1 MPFSESSSNFPNHT
15 HDQTVTQDGGAL
27 DFSTNSTSGSL
38 AAGSMTYSDGT
49 GAHMEELTIGTP
61 GQVLSVSAGSVPE
74 WAAAGSSGASCSD
87 SLTIGTQTRTLC
99 EWLEIGV

>member
-1 MPFSESSSNFPNHT
+1 MPFSESSSNLPNHK
-15 HDQTVTQDGGAL
+15 HDHTVTQDGGAL

-49 GAHMEELTIGTP
+49 GAHMEELAIGAAT
-61 GQVLSVSAGSVPE
+61 QVLTVVGGVPT
-74 WAAAGSSGASCSD
+74 WSAAAGGGASCSD
-87 SLTIGTQTRTLC
+87 SLTIGTQTRSLC